1 MLNIVIL
8 VIALCM
14 AGVAWSAPMG
24 TAFTYQGRLS
34 DANSP
39 ADGLYD
45 FEFEVYDALDGGTQQ
60 GSTISKDDV
69 DVIDSYFTAELDFGS
84 SVFTGDAR
92 WLQVAVRPGA
102 SSDPCDFATLSPRQE
117 LTPTPHAIYAENA
130 GSDNDWAV
138 SGDDMYSIHS
148 GNVGV
153 GTTTPAHKLEVKAP
167 TNQALRLSTESTNS
181 HVDIQGTPTGS
192 GSMRLNVFGG
202 ANAITF
208 NVNNT
213 EKVRMN
219 SNGDVGIGTASPGAR
234 LEVNGQVKITGGSP
248 GADKVLTSDAGGL
261 ATWQT
266 PSATADSDWQ
276 VSGSDMYSIPS
287 GNVGIGTTSPAAKL
301 DVSGNITATGG
312 NSGNWN
318 TAYSWG
324 DHATAGYLTS
334 ESDPVFGTSAAAG
347 ITSPDITNWNT
358 AYSWGDHATAGYLT
372 GYSEIDPQVGA
383 NTTNYIPK
391 WDGSALIT
399 GTIYDNGN
407 VGIGTPSPAAKLDVS
422 GDISA
427 SSVYKIGGNTV
438 LSVAGGNTL
447 VGIAAGAVNTGN
459 CNTFS
464 GYQAGYSNTTGY
476 GNTFSGN
483 QAGYNNTEG
492 YANTFSGYWTGF
504 NNTTGHGNT
513 FSGLQAGYS
522 NTTGIYNTFSGHQAG
537 VGNTT
542 GHDNTFSG
550 YMAGYSNTTGNYNT
564 FSGYQAGRSNTTGH
578 DNTFSGYMAGYSNT
592 TGNYNTFSG
601 DSAGYFNTTGYANTF
616 SGYMAG
622 YSNTTGNYNTFSGDR
637 AGYSNMEGGANTFT
651 GHMAGYNNT
660 TGCCNTFSGLHA
672 GLSNTEGTGNT
683 FSGHQA
689 GLSNTEGTGNTF
701 SGASAGYYNT
711 TGTGNVFIGSNA
723 GYYETG
729 STKLYIDN
737 SGTSTPLIHGDF
749 STDRVGINRVSTAN
763 TLEVGGNASKT
774 TAGGW
779 LANSD
784 ARIKTDIQTVTGA
797 LDTLDKVRLVS
808 FKYTDDYRNQ
818 HRSIEDQTYLNVVAQ
833 EFAEVF
839 PDYVK
844 SSGEKLHNGEEI
856 LQVDSYPLTIY
867 SAAAVQELHTIVKA
881 KDAEIAALKKHND
894 QMEARLA
901 TMEAAI
907 SKLISSEQ
915 GGQL

>member
-1 MLNIVIL
+1 M
-8 VIALCM
+8 ALFLMVC
-14 AGVAWSAPMG
+14 SAPIVHGAQYLTVNKQPVDSIILEVGQSCFFEVVSDDSGVYTDVIGFEDSVVLGSFLHYKTTKEAGDSARVTPIIGHDFYGYEVTASGFITPPSPGTHFIFEYQAQEPGETDLVLKDGKSLKVLDSVHIRIVPDEMG
-24 TAFTYQGRLS
+24 TAFTYQGRLIDS
-34 DANSP
+34 STA
-39 ADGLYD
+39 ADGEYD
-45 FEFEVYDALDGGTQQ
+45 FEFELYDAPFAGGQL
-60 GSTISKDDV
+60 GSTIDV
-69 DVIDSYFTAELDFGS
+69 NDLDVIDGYFTVELDFGS
-84 SVFTGDAR
+84 DVFDGNAV
-92 WLQVAVRPGA
+92 WLEIGVRPGELN
-102 SSDPCDFATLSPRQE
+102 DPNVYTTLSPRQE
-117 LTPTPHAIYAENA
+117 LTPTPYALYAETAGYAQSAGGIPGGISGSGTANYIAKFTGSDTLGDSAIYEEA
-130 GSDNDWAV
+130 GN
-138 SGDDMYSIHS
+138 
-148 GNVGV
+148 
-153 GTTTPAHKLEVKAP
+153 
-167 TNQALRLSTESTNS
+167 
-181 HVDIQGTPTGS
+181 
-192 GSMRLNVFGG
+192 
-202 ANAITF
+202 
-208 NVNNT
+208 
-213 EKVRMN
+213 
-219 SNGDVGIGTASPGAR
+219 VGIGTASPGAR
-234 LEVNGQVKITGGSP
+234 LEVNGQVKVTGGSP
-248 GADKVLTSDAGGL
+248 AAGKVLTSDAGGL

-266 PSATADSDWQ
+266 PSIGGDSDWLI
-276 VSGSDMYSIPS
+276 SGSDMYSIPS
-287 GNVGIGTTSPAAKL
+287 GNVGIGTT
-301 DVSGNITATGG
+301 T
-312 NSGNWN
+312 
-318 TAYSWG
+318 
-324 DHATAGYLTS
+324 
-334 ESDPVFGTSAAAG
+334 
-347 ITSPDITNWNT
+347 
-358 AYSWGDHATAGYLT
+358 
-372 GYSEIDPQVGA
+372 
-383 NTTNYIPK
+383 
-391 WDGSALIT
+391 
-399 GTIYDNGN
+399 
-407 VGIGTPSPAAKLDVS
+407 PAAKLDVS

-578 DNTFSGYMAGYSNT
+578 D
-592 TGNYNTFSG
+592 
-601 DSAGYFNTTGYANTF
+601 NTF